1 MGLFLSPI
9 TQGKGMF
16 LKKNSVLFLFAFFIL
31 FSCNNLFANEKD
43 IARAIKYLEN
53 LKSFSSSFIQNDGQN
68 LSEGELFIG
77 KERIRVEYIKPTKI
91 LIIMSKN
98 KAMYY
103 DYELEEDEFFDPK
116 NTSAWFFFDIFN
128 NPNLLIKSK
137 ISKKNN
143 YLIIK
148 KEGINELGSY
158 QMNIHFEDS
167 PLLIRKITLHLDDIF
182 LDISI
187 FNHNYNIE
195 YNNNFFKLISPN
207 FFKQSK

>member
-1 MGLFLSPI
+1 
-9 TQGKGMF
+9 
-16 LKKNSVLFLFAFFIL
+16 
-31 FSCNNLFANEKD
+31 
-43 IARAIKYLEN
+43 
-53 LKSFSSSFIQNDGQN
+53 
-68 LSEGELFIG
+68 
-77 KERIRVEYIKPTKI
+77 
-91 LIIMSKN
+91 MSKN